1 MVRLNAV
8 VISVLLALG
17 AGVLTVAALL
27 AGNGEADLTVVSNR
41 AVVEL
46 LPARGDEVL
55 PQATV
60 GVDRKS
66 VV

>member
-27 AGNGEADLTVVSNR
+27 ADGGEADLTVVSNR

-46 LPARGDEVL
+46 LPARGRYPRL
-55 PQATV
+55 
-60 GVDRKS
+60 GG
-66 VV
+66 